1 MNVPD
6 HDAAESDPLATTLAI
21 YRESLPNDRSMF
33 NALIVDWSALS
44 PAHRALVYK
53 IGDRL
58 AKRRGVAQ
66 RFEVIDPGGE
76 EQGLLSQGPLL
87 TAKIGFHEQR
97 DPQRGGGRSAIR
109 DCTPRTATHML

>member
-1 MNVPD
+1 VPWSDAGLYLGFFRVARADEHPRQGWCTVNVPD
-6 HDAAESDPLATTLAI
+6 HDVAESDPRATTLGI

-58 AKRRGVAQ
+58 AKRRGVAKG
-66 RFEVIDPGGE
+66 V
-76 EQGLLSQGPLL
+76 
-87 TAKIGFHEQR
+87 K
-97 DPQRGGGRSAIR
+97 
-109 DCTPRTATHML
+109 